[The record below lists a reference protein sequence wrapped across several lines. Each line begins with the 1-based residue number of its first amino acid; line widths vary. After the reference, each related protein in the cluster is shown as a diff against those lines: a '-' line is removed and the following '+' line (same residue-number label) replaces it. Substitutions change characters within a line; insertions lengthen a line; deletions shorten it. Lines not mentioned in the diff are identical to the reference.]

1 LQEIRESQ
9 SFTDLSQP
17 ADIWKKEIPFMR
29 NKLKGLGALLLAV
42 AATFAGAQTT
52 AQAGDTP
59 KPVHHATQLKKTPS
73 VQQQIKAMH
82 DELKAEMESQI
93 DQLKQQLNDS
103 IAQLQ
108 QAQQRAAAASSAAA
122 QAQLQ
127 SEQQQQNTA
136 DNTAAVS
143 SLHDAVAKLQ
153 VSHSG
158 LDTQVQQ
165 VEKSMLENQKA
176 IEQPAAIRYKGVTI
190 TPGGFLAGET
200 VWRQRALNADMYT
213 NWNGQPYPGSAQ
225 AFTSEFVPSARQ
237 SRLSFLVSGSP
248 PIATLNGFFEGD
260 FLSAGSTSNNL
271 QSNSYTLRIRQA
283 WAQASTKKNIFTGGQ
298 MWTLLTEDKAG
309 ATPGQEA
316 LPLFFDGNLHVG
328 FTYARQP
335 GLRYQRVFSPEFT
348 LAASLENSQYQFS
361 ATNAPSNFFFGEPG
375 SAAGLFNPSANYTN
389 QVAPDV
395 AVKAA
400 FDPGYGHYEVAGIV
414 RLFRDRY
421 YPKAPSGA
429 GAQNNTTT
437 GGGFSVS
444 ARFPVTPKADFGVH
458 LVGGDGTGRYGAS
471 LLPDVTVHPDGT
483 LEPLRNAQGIVS
495 LELHRTKRFDI
506 FGYAGTEYVQ
516 RTYYA
521 GADGKLVGYAPPTES
536 NTGCFVEAA
545 PTAGS
550 GYAPGSGPCVG
561 ATRDLVQGSAG
572 WVYRLYSG
580 PIGRLQYGVAY
591 TYIVRNG
598 WAGVGGAPKA
608 TNNYVYTSFRYY
620 VP

>member
-1 LQEIRESQ
+1 
-9 SFTDLSQP
+9 
-17 ADIWKKEIPFMR
+17 MG
-29 NKLKGLGALLLAV
+29 NKLKGLCAVLLSAAV
-42 AATFAGAQTT
+42 TTGGAQT
-52 AQAGDTP
+52 AGHAGDTP
-59 KPVHHATQLKKTPS
+59 KTAHHVAQLKKTPS

-82 DELKAEMESQI
+82 DELKAEMQSQI
-93 DQLKQQLNDS
+93 DQLKQQLNDN
-103 IAQLQ
+103 IAELQ
-108 QAQQRAAAASSAAA
+108 QAQQQAAAASAAAA

-127 SEQQQQNTA
+127 AQQQKQNAA

-143 SLHDAVAKLQ
+143 NLHAAVAKLRD
-153 VSHSG
+153 SNSG
-158 LDTQVQQ
+158 LDTQVQR

-176 IEQPAAIRYKGVTI
+176 IEEPTAIRYKGVTI

-200 VWRQRALNADMYT
+200 VWRQRTLNADIYT

-225 AFTSEFVPSARQ
+225 AHTSEFVPSARQ
-237 SRLSFLVSGSP
+237 SRLSFLVSGKP

-283 WAQASTKKNIFTGGQ
+283 WAQAATKKTIFTGGQ

-316 LPLFFDGNLHVG
+316 LPLFFDGNFHVG

-335 GLRYQRVFSPEFT
+335 GFRYQRVFSPAFT

-361 ATNAPSNFFFGEPG
+361 ATNASSNFFFGEPG
-375 SAAGLFNPSANYTN
+375 SAPGLFNPSADYTN

-400 FDPGYGHYEVAGIV
+400 FDPGYGHYEVAGV
-414 RLFRDRY
+414 LRFFRDRY
-421 YPKAPSGA
+421 YPNAPSGA
-429 GAQNNTTT
+429 NAQNDTKT
-437 GGGFSVS
+437 GGGLSLS

-458 LVGGDGTGRYGAS
+458 IVGGDGTGRYGAS
-471 LLPDVTVHPDGT
+471 ILPDVTVHPNGT

-495 LELHRTKRFDI
+495 LELHPTKRFDI

-516 RTYYA
+516 RTYYL
-521 GADGKLVGYAPPTES
+521 GADGKLVGYAPPTAL

-550 GYAPGSGPCVG
+550 GYAPGSGSCVG
-561 ATRDLVQGSAG
+561 ATRDLVQGSVG

-580 PIGRLQYGVAY
+580 PAGRLQYGVAY
-591 TYIVRNG
+591 TYIVRNS
-598 WAGVGGAPKA
+598 WTGVGGAPEG

>member
-1 LQEIRESQ
+1 
-9 SFTDLSQP
+9 
-17 ADIWKKEIPFMR
+17 MG
-29 NKLKGLGALLLAV
+29 NKLKGLGALLLAA
-42 AATFAGAQTT
+42 AATAGGAQTT
-52 AQAGDTP
+52 GHAGEASKT
-59 KPVHHATQLKKTPS
+59 VHHLARLTKTPS

-82 DELKAEMESQI
+82 DELKAEMQSQI

-108 QAQQRAAAASSAAA
+108 QAQQQAAAASAASA

-127 SEQQQQNTA
+127 AQQQKQNAA
-136 DNTAAVS
+136 DNTAVVS
-143 SLHDAVAKLQ
+143 NLHDEVAKLQ
-153 VSHSG
+153 VSNSG

-165 VEKSMLENQKA
+165 VQKSMLENQKA
-176 IEQPAAIRYKGVTI
+176 IEEPTAIRYKGVTI

-200 VWRQRALNADMYT
+200 VWRQRTLNSDMYT

-225 AFTSEFVPSARQ
+225 AYTSEFVPSARQ
-237 SRLSFLVSGSP
+237 SRLSFLVSGKA

-271 QSNSYTLRIRQA
+271 QSNSYTLRVRQA
-283 WAQASTKKNIFTGGQ
+283 WAQAATKKNVFTGGQ

-335 GLRYQRVFSPEFT
+335 GFRYQRVFSPAFT

-375 SAAGLFNPSANYTN
+375 SAPGLFNPSANYTN

-400 FDPGYGHYEVAGIV
+400 FDPGYGHYEVAGIL
-414 RLFRDRY
+414 RFFRDRY
-421 YPKAPSGA
+421 YPNAPSVA
-429 GAQNNTTT
+429 GTQNNTKT
-437 GGGFSVS
+437 GGGLSLS

-471 LLPDVTVHPDGT
+471 ILPDVTVHPDGT

-495 LELHRTKRFDI
+495 VELRPTKRFDI

-516 RTYYA
+516 RTYYL
-521 GADGKLVGYAPPTES
+521 GSDGKLVGYAPPTAS
-536 NTGCFVEAA
+536 NAGCFVEAA

-550 GYAPGSGPCVG
+550 GYAPGSGSCVG
-561 ATRDLVQGSAG
+561 ATRDLVQGSVG
-572 WVYRLYSG
+572 WLYRFYSG
-580 PIGRLQYGVAY
+580 PAGRLQYGVAY

-598 WAGVGGAPKA
+598 WTGVGGAPEA

-620 VP
+620 IP

>member
-1 LQEIRESQ
+1 
-9 SFTDLSQP
+9 
-17 ADIWKKEIPFMR
+17 MG
-29 NKLKGLGALLLAV
+29 NKLEGLCALLLAA
-42 AATFAGAQTT
+42 AATAGGAQTT
-52 AQAGDTP
+52 GHARETP
-59 KPVHHATQLKKTPS
+59 KTVHHVARLTKTPS

-82 DELKAEMESQI
+82 DELKAEMQSQI

-108 QAQQRAAAASSAAA
+108 QAQQQAAAASADAA

-127 SEQQQQNTA
+127 AQQQKQNAA

-143 SLHDAVAKLQ
+143 ALDGAVAKLQ
-153 VSHSG
+153 DSNAG
-158 LDTQVQQ
+158 LDTQVQH
-165 VEKSMLENQKA
+165 VEKRMRENQKA
-176 IEQPAAIRYKGVTI
+176 IEEPTAIRYKGVMI

-200 VWRQRALNADMYT
+200 VWRQRTLNSDMYT

-225 AFTSEFVPSARQ
+225 AYTSEFVPSARQ
-237 SRLSFLVSGSP
+237 SRPSFLVSGKA

-271 QSNSYTLRIRQA
+271 QSNSYTLRVRQA
-283 WAQASTKKNIFTGGQ
+283 WAQAATKKNIFTGGQ

-335 GLRYQRVFSPEFT
+335 GFRYQRVFSPAFT
-348 LAASLENSQYQFS
+348 VAASLENSQYQFS
-361 ATNAPSNFFFGEPG
+361 ATNAASNFFFGEPG
-375 SAAGLFNPSANYTN
+375 SAPGLFNPSANYTN

-395 AVKAA
+395 VVKAA
-400 FDPGYGHYEVAGIV
+400 FDPGYGHYEVAGIL
-414 RLFRDRY
+414 RFFRDRY
-421 YPKAPSGA
+421 YPNAPSAA
-429 GAQNNTTT
+429 GAQNDTKT
-437 GGGFSVS
+437 GGGLSLS

-471 LLPDVTVHPDGT
+471 ILPDVTVHPDGT

-495 LELHRTKRFDI
+495 VELHPTKRFDI

-516 RTYYA
+516 RAYYL
-521 GADGKLVGYAPPTES
+521 GADGKLVGYAPPTAS

-550 GYAPGSGPCVG
+550 GYAPGSGSCVG
-561 ATRDLVQGSAG
+561 ATRDLVQGSVG
-572 WVYRLYSG
+572 WLYRFYTG
-580 PIGRLQYGVAY
+580 PAGRLQYGVAY

-598 WAGVGGAPKA
+598 WTGVGGAPEA

-620 VP
+620 IP